1 MLHSLMLPDFVN
13 ASLVVFALMLYYL
26 MLHFLMLHYLMSH
39 YLMLNFSF
47 SRSLFLVIPKA
58 AAGEVYA
65 PLKS

>member
-13 ASLVVFALMLYYL
+13 AALVISALMLYYL
-26 MLHFLMLHYLMSH
+26 MFHFLMLH

-47 SRSLFLVIPKA
+47 SRSLFLLIPKA
-58 AAGEVYA
+58 AGGEVYA

>member
-1 MLHSLMLPDFVN
+1 MLHPLMLPYFVN
-13 ASLVVFALMLYYL
+13 VALVIFALMLYY
-26 MLHFLMLHYLMSH
+26 LMLHYLMSH

-58 AAGEVYA
+58 AGGEVYA

>member
-1 MLHSLMLPDFVN
+1 MLHPLMLPYFVN
-13 ASLVVFALMLYYL
+13 VALVIFALMLYYL

-58 AAGEVYA
+58 AGGEVYA